1 MRELYDPVRTAALF
15 KEAREVIAALDSE
28 IRDLAVQIRSA
39 ALGDIKNGGDQ
50 ELATGPHAIALTTSK
65 PELRNK
71 PFWKFWR

>member
-1 MRELYDPVRTAALF
+1 M
-15 KEAREVIAALDSE
+15 IAALDSE